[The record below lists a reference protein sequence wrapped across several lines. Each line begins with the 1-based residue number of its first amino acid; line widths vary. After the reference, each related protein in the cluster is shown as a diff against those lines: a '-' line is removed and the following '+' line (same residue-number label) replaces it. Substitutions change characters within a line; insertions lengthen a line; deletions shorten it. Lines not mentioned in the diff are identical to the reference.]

1 MVWKPRVVVASIIK
15 RDDRF
20 LMVEEIINGEAVIN
34 QPAGHLEYGESV
46 IDAARRETL
55 EETGWHFEPT
65 ALLGILH
72 LHADDPDRVF
82 LRFAFTGDLLKHDP
96 DYELDSDIHAVHWL
110 TAEELAQNYKARSH
124 LVADSI
130 ALYESGVRHPLSLLE
145 HRNVISWDNDE

>member
-20 LMVEEIINGEAVIN
+20 LMVEEIIKGKAVIN
-34 QPAGHLEYGESV
+34 QPAGHLEYGESIV
-46 IDAARRETL
+46 DAARRETL

-72 LHADDPDRVF
+72 LHTDDPDRVF

-110 TAEELAQNYKARSH
+110 TPEELANNHKARSH
-124 LVADSI
+124 LVPNSI
-130 ALYESGVRHPLSLLE
+130 ELYESGVRYPLSLLD
-145 HRNVISWDNDE
+145 HYHVTSWDNNE